1 MLSILAINRYL
12 PQGVGEI
19 AGQVADPSYVGNLLI
34 IAIFLVVIGIYGFML
49 DRHNIL
55 INLLALYIGILVV
68 KFLPDNL
75 WGINWLNNWWGT
87 LAILFGTMILT
98 TLFLSWTHLF
108 KVVYTHNF
116 FIRWWQAIISGIL
129 YVGLLTATI
138 LTILSVDI
146 LKYFSNSFLKF
157 FTSGPAYFLW
167 LIVPLIG
174 LLVIRHKKRGP
185 GRPSY

>member
-1 MLSILAINRYL
+1 MLSILAINKYL

-19 AGQVADPSYVGNLLI
+19 AGQVTNPSYVGNLVV
-34 IAIFLVVIGIYGFML
+34 IAILLIVIGIYGFIL

-68 KFLPDNL
+68 KFLPGNL

-87 LAILFGTMILT
+87 LVILFGTMILVV
-98 TLFLSWTHLF
+98 LFLNWTHLF
-108 KVVYTHNF
+108 KIVYTHNF
-116 FIRWWQAIISGIL
+116 FIRWWQAIISGTL

-138 LTILSVDI
+138 FTILTDDI
-146 LKYFSNSFLKF
+146 LSFFSSSFLNF
-157 FTSGPAYFLW
+157 FTSDLAYFLW
-167 LIVPLIG
+167 LIMPLIG
-174 LLVIRHKKRGP
+174 LLIIKHKKRGP